1 MGEESSC
8 CPRSHSTAGA
18 AWGWEPMS
26 VYLLSQHSVGCFFG
40 SLLRRESQHAKTK
53 KQAGTFPRDRSKHK
67 VPVKALGIRDLRPGP
82 PLRAWEAPNP
92 GVHRPELTTTVNMAQ
107 RKRIPV
113 TQLGKA
119 RVQSPSKTG
128 TTWPPSVFQV

>member
-8 CPRSHSTAGA
+8 CPRSHSPAGA

-40 SLLRRESQHAKTK
+40 SLLRRESQHGKTK
-53 KQAGTFPRDRSKHK
+53 KHAGTFPRDRNKHK
-67 VPVKALGIRDLRPGP
+67 VPVKALGIRDL
-82 PLRAWEAPNP
+82 
-92 GVHRPELTTTVNMAQ
+92 RPELTTTVNMAQ